1 MLSNYII
8 LLIVAS
14 LFTYFFIMYGISLM
28 QDTARDYTLV
38 IITILGFGTG
48 LTSIIAAIIKIG
60 NILN

>member
-14 LFTYFFIMYGISLM
+14 LFMYFWIMYGISLM
-28 QDTARDYTLV
+28 QDTKRDYTLV

-48 LTSIIAAIIKIG
+48 LTSIITAIIKIG